1 MSAVLTRLSRL
12 EEDDLAQGDLGFGMA
27 DLDTEARRWDELLV
41 PAAEGLS
48 REAAD
53 KLSDAAEAEF
63 KDLWGLLIAAENGRS
78 GSTPEGVIYRIR
90 NHRRW
95 PAAAATFIRA
105 VPEATRSRVIV
116 DGFTRPDDPYMPT
129 RGWLDSWLL
138 DLQQVLC
145 RIPPDITPE
154 TFAIVL
160 GPYLE
165 IMPEGTHPCFP
176 GVCEG
181 CGLRHYTMYAVGFK
195 CKCRDTPK
203 VCPHCGRE
211 GHLWP
216 ISRLNEKRFGWISL
230 AEQELGGFGSA
241 R

>member
-1 MSAVLTRLSRL
+1 MTVLTRLAKL
-12 EEDDLAQGDLGFGMA
+12 EAEFNESDFGFGMA
-27 DLDTEARRWDELLV
+27 DLDLEAGRWDDLLMPV
-41 PAAEGLS
+41 CEGLS
-48 REAAD
+48 REAAN
-53 KLSDAAEAEF
+53 KLADAAEAEF
-63 KDLWGLLIAAENGRS
+63 TDLWGLLVAAENGRS
-78 GSTPEGVIYRIR
+78 MSTPEGVIHRIS

-105 VPEATRSRVIV
+105 VPEAMRSRVVI
-116 DGFTRPDDPYMPT
+116 DGFSRPDDPYMPT
-129 RGWLDSWLL
+129 TGWLDSWLFEL
-138 DLQQVLC
+138 KMILC
-145 RIPPDITPE
+145 RIPPEIAPE
-154 TFAIVL
+154 AFGTVL

-165 IMPEGTHPCFP
+165 LLPQGTHHCFP

-203 VCPHCGRE
+203 VCPHCGQE

-216 ISRLNEKRFGWISL
+216 LGRLNEKRFGWVAL
-230 AEQELGGFGSA
+230 AEQELGDFGPA